1 MFNKKVILLIFLIF
15 LSLSAVSANSTDDSV
30 STSLVDNGNL
40 TVESDDNIVHSES
53 GEGNFK
59 ELTGLIENVSQN
71 GTLELTKDYK
81 HDSGDCDGI
90 EISKSITISG
100 NGHIIN
106 GSDASGIFKISNSN
120 IILKDIIFSNA
131 FSGDCGGAINLNN
144 VNCEIINCSFINN
157 QANNAGGAIYSSNSN
172 INIANCTFT
181 NNMGYGLFVQGGAI
195 YATYNSTVNAVN
207 TKFYRNNAD
216 CGGAIFTFNF
226 TDLNINYCD
235 FLENIAKKQN

>member
-90 EISKSITISG
+90 KISKSITISG

-120 IILKDIIFSNA
+120 IILHHIFK
-131 FSGDCGGAINLNN
+131 CL
-144 VNCEIINCSFINN
+144 
-157 QANNAGGAIYSSNSN
+157 
-172 INIANCTFT
+172 
-181 NNMGYGLFVQGGAI
+181 
-195 YATYNSTVNAVN
+195 
-207 TKFYRNNAD
+207 
-216 CGGAIFTFNF
+216 
-226 TDLNINYCD
+226 
-235 FLENIAKKQN
+235 